1 MVRLK
6 MKRTRLHQVGLWLSI
21 VALGCAGA
29 GPAPEPATAQA
40 RGDVRARSDSLQ
52 KQLIPPGFGTLR
64 QDEFTM
70 QLRIDQLLIKVTP
83 LAETVIRTGAPDT
96 YNRLHA
102 LAESRRA
109 EATRVASTTQTVE
122 LFLVSMFS
130 YQPNV
135 SYQPENVQ
143 LTHQGRQL
151 RAVAILPLTP
161 GWGRQ
166 QLQQQE
172 EQRAIYAFASNIDYE
187 QGITLRYNLDQNDEW
202 GRIVSKL
209 EVERAKIRARAE
221 SK

>member
-1 MVRLK
+1 MTK
-6 MKRTRLHQVGLWLSI
+6 KRWESLGLCLAI
-21 VALGCAGA
+21 AALGCAGSV
-29 GPAPEPATAQA
+29 PAPEPATAQA
-40 RGDVRARSDSLQ
+40 RGDVRARSDSVQ
-52 KQLIPPGFGTLR
+52 KQLIPAGFGTLR

-83 LAETVIRTGAPDT
+83 LAETVIRTAAPDT
-96 YNRLHA
+96 YTRLHN

-109 EATRVASTTQTVE
+109 EATRMASTTQAVE

-130 YQPNV
+130 YEPNV

-172 EQRAIYAFASNIDYE
+172 EQRALYAFAANIDYE

-202 GRIVSKL
+202 TRILQKL
-209 EVERAKIRARAE
+209 EVERAKIRARAQ